1 MRVRYLMLVRVCLLN
16 QRKEQKM
23 NTLIIYDSTFG
34 NTAQIA
40 QAMADRLGEHGTV
53 RIALADEAGL
63 SDMEEIDLLIVG
75 GPTQRHGVSP
85 AIRDLLER
93 LPRRTLRGAG
103 AAAFDTR
110 YHMAA
115 WKSGSAAHRIASRLK
130 RTGALLVVPP
140 ESFFVAEWEGPLEQ
154 GELEHAV
161 QWTEQIYAAFEAS
174 RRAEQGKVEAL

>member
-1 MRVRYLMLVRVCLLN
+1 
-16 QRKEQKM
+16 M

-53 RIALADEAGL
+53 RIALANEAGL
-63 SDMEEIDLLIVG
+63 SEMEEIDLLIVG

-85 AIRDLLER
+85 VIRDLLER

-110 YHMAA
+110 YHMSA
-115 WKSGSAAHRIASRLK
+115 WKSGSAAQRIAGKLK
-130 RTGALLVVPP
+130 RTGALLLVEP
-140 ESFFVAEWEGPLEQ
+140 ESFFVSEREGPLEE
-154 GELEHAV
+154 GELER
-161 QWTEQIYAAFEAS
+161 AS
-174 RRAEQGKVEAL
+174 RWAEEVFERCEANRSVQQDKAEIL

>member
-1 MRVRYLMLVRVCLLN
+1 
-16 QRKEQKM
+16 M

-40 QAMADRLGEHGTV
+40 QAMADRLREHATV
-53 RIALADEAGL
+53 RTALANEAGL
-63 SDMEEIDLLIVG
+63 TEMKEIDLLIVG

-85 AIRDLLER
+85 AMRALLESF
-93 LPRRTLRGAG
+93 PRRSLRGVS

-130 RTGALLVVPP
+130 RAGASLIVPP
-140 ESFFVAEWEGPLEQ
+140 ESFFVALREGPLEE
-154 GELEHAV
+154 GELER
-161 QWTEQIYAAFEAS
+161 AAHWAEGIFE
-174 RRAEQGKVEAL
+174 KVEMSRSVQQEMPEVR

>member
-1 MRVRYLMLVRVCLLN
+1 
-16 QRKEQKM
+16 M

-40 QAMADRLGEHGTV
+40 QAMADRLGEQGTV
-53 RIALADEAGL
+53 RIASADEAGL
-63 SDMEEIDLLIVG
+63 SEIKEIDLLIAG

-85 AIRDLLER
+85 AMRTLLASF
-93 LPRRTLRGAG
+93 PRRSLRGVS

-130 RTGALLVVPP
+130 RAGATLIAPS
-140 ESFFVAEWEGPLEQ
+140 ESFFVALREGPLEE
-154 GELEHAV
+154 GELERAARWAEGIFEHVKTSTSV
-161 QWTEQIYAAFEAS
+161 QKET
-174 RRAEQGKVEAL
+174 VEVG

>member
-1 MRVRYLMLVRVCLLN
+1 
-16 QRKEQKM
+16 M

-34 NTAQIA
+34 NTAQVA
-40 QAMADRLGEHGTV
+40 QAMADKLGEHGTV

-63 SDMEEIDLLIVG
+63 SEMEEIDLLIVG

-85 AIRDLLER
+85 AIRNLLER

-115 WKSGSAAHRIASRLK
+115 WKSGSAAHRIAGRLK
-130 RTGALLVVPP
+130 RTGASLLVEP
-140 ESFFVAEWEGPLEQ
+140 ESFFVAEREGPLEE
-154 GELEHAV
+154 GELERAAR
-161 QWTEQIYAAFEAS
+161 WAEGIFEQLEAS
-174 RRAEQGKVEAL
+174 RSDKQDKAEVH

>member
-1 MRVRYLMLVRVCLLN
+1 
-16 QRKEQKM
+16 M

-63 SDMEEIDLLIVG
+63 SELEEIDLLIVG

-85 AIRDLLER
+85 AIQALLER

-103 AAAFDTR
+103 AAVFDTR

-115 WKSGSAAHRIASRLK
+115 WKSGSAAHRIASKLK
-130 RTGALLVVPP
+130 RTGASLLVEP
-140 ESFFVAEWEGPLEQ
+140 ESFFVSEREGPLED
-154 GELEHAV
+154 GELEL
-161 QWTEQIYAAFEAS
+161 AASWAEGVFERFEAS
-174 RRAEQGKVEAL
+174 RSVQQDKAEIL